1 MDLTDT
7 DRAMLDLEGELFKY
21 LGAKEAT
28 VRQRFGLS
36 LVQFNARVLWLI
48 EQPAA
53 LAYAPATV
61 RRLQRLRDRRLAAR
75 GQVWGRAG

>member
-7 DRAMLDLEGELFKY
+7 DRAMLDLEGELYRY

-48 EQPAA
+48 EQPAG

-61 RRLQRLRDRRLAAR
+61 RRLQRLRDMRLAAR
-75 GQVWGRAG
+75 GRVWGRAG